1 MKKFLNININP
12 NLQAEFEDY
21 VRYGGFPGA
30 LMYEKY
36 EDKISY
42 ISNIISDIYE
52 KDIRANKKIKN
63 TETFKTIQKFII
75 NNFGTQ
81 FSATSI
87 KKYFINLGQNID
99 IRTINNYI
107 NILENAKILYKCQAF
122 DIKSKNA
129 LKNERKY
136 YLADT
141 SIYFTQNTDNRIKY
155 GSILEN
161 IIYNYLLS
169 KDYKLNIGKI
179 GKFECDFIARKGL
192 ENYFYIQVTKNMDNE
207 STFEREVR
215 ALKAIKEL
223 YPRYILT
230 LDLVFQKNIGG
241 IMIENIIDFL
251 SNNKEL

>member
-1 MKKFLNININP
+1 MKKYLNININT
-12 NLQAEFEDY
+12 NIQVEFEEY

-42 ISNIISDIYE
+42 ISNVISDIYE
-52 KDIRANKKIKN
+52 KDIKMNKKIKN
-63 TETFKTIQKFII
+63 TETFKTIQNFII

-81 FSATSI
+81 FSVTSI

-107 NILENAKILYKCQAF
+107 NILENAKILYKCQVF

-129 LKNERKY
+129 LKSERKY

-141 SIYFTQNTDNRIKY
+141 SFYFTQNTDNRIYY
-155 GSILEN
+155 GPILEN
-161 IIYNYLLS
+161 IVYNYLLS
-169 KDYKLNIGKI
+169 KDYKLSIGKI

-192 ENYFYIQVTKNMDNE
+192 ENYFYIQVTKNMDDE

-230 LDLVFQKNIGG
+230 LDLIFQKNIGG
-241 IMIENIIDFL
+241 IKIENIIDLL

>member
-1 MKKFLNININP
+1 MKKFFNKQINS
-12 NLQAEFEDY
+12 NLLVEFEEY

-30 LMYEKY
+30 LMYERY

-42 ISNIISDIYE
+42 ISNVISDIYE
-52 KDIRANKKIKN
+52 KDIRANKKIRN
-63 TETFKTIQKFII
+63 RETFKTIQNFII

-87 KKYFINLGQNID
+87 KKYFMSLGQNID
-99 IRTINNYI
+99 LRTINNYI
-107 NILENAKILYKCQAF
+107 NLLENAKILYKCQAF
-122 DIKSKNA
+122 DIKSKNS

-141 SIYFTQNTDNRIKY
+141 SIYFIQNTDNRLYY
-155 GSILEN
+155 GPILEN
-161 IIYNYLLS
+161 IIYNYLIS
-169 KDYKLNIGKI
+169 KDYKLSIGKI

-192 ENYFYIQVTKNMDNE
+192 ENYFYIQVTKNMDDT
-207 STFEREVR
+207 STYERKIR

-230 LDLVFQKNIGG
+230 LDLTLQKNIEG
-241 IMIENIIDFL
+241 IKIENIIDFL
-251 SNNKEL
+251 INNKDL

>member
-1 MKKFLNININP
+1 MNINP
-12 NLQAEFEDY
+12 NRQVEFEEY

-42 ISNIISDIYE
+42 ISNIITDIYE

-63 TETFKTIQKFII
+63 AETFKTIQNFIV
-75 NNFGTQ
+75 NNFGTL
-81 FSATSI
+81 FSASSI
-87 KKYFINLGQNID
+87 KNYFVNLGQKID

-107 NILENAKILYKCQAF
+107 NLLENAKILYRCQGF
-122 DIKSKNA
+122 DIKSKNF

-141 SIYFTQNTDNRIKY
+141 SIYFTQNTDNRVYY
-155 GSILEN
+155 GPILEN

-169 KDYKLNIGKI
+169 KDYKLSIGKI

-192 ENYFYIQVTKNMDNE
+192 EDYFYIQVTKNMNDE

-223 YPRYILT
+223 YPRYIFT
-230 LDLVFQKNIGG
+230 LDLILQKNIGG
-241 IMIENIIDFL
+241 IMIENIVDFL
-251 SNNKEL
+251 SDNKEL